1 MNQPILTSDA
11 IVLRSVEEARDE
23 ILRHF
28 SPLSSE
34 NVPLLQAL
42 GRVLAEDVQ
51 ADIDVPPFAN
61 SAMDG
66 YAVRGADLQ
75 SVTPDAPAVLR
86 IVGEV
91 PAGGTTETAV
101 EPGTAIRI
109 MTGAP

>member
-1 MNQPILTSDA
+1 MRIEDCCPCGVISPLLYCCYDRRTTEKSHGFVMNQPIMPSDA

-28 SPLSSE
+28 SPLASE
-34 NVPLLQAL
+34 SVPLMQAL

-75 SVTPDAPAVLR
+75 SVTPD
-86 IVGEV
+86 
-91 PAGGTTETAV
+91 
-101 EPGTAIRI
+101 
-109 MTGAP
+109 